1 MEGDVSEYTCKMH
14 DVICD
19 MAIWLSCES
28 GEEKHKS
35 FVLEHVEL
43 IEAYEIVKW
52 KEAQRISLW
61 HSNINEGLSLSPC
74 FPNLRTLIL
83 RNSGMNS
90 LPIGFFKSMSAIRV
104 LDLRENE
111 NLVEL
116 PLEICKLESL
126 EYLNLAW
133 TSIKMMPKEL
143 KNLKKLRCL
152 NLTVSESLK

>member
-1 MEGDVSEYTCKMH
+1 
-14 DVICD
+14 
-19 MAIWLSCES
+19 
-28 GEEKHKS
+28 
-35 FVLEHVEL
+35 
-43 IEAYEIVKW
+43 
-52 KEAQRISLW
+52 
-61 HSNINEGLSLSPC
+61 
-74 FPNLRTLIL
+74 
-83 RNSGMNS
+83 
-90 LPIGFFKSMSAIRV
+90 MSAIRV